1 MKRLQRCRHLPII
14 FHSHCFRRSSF
25 LFRVAVGFIGP
36 WFVPALH
43 YFLISLLRRFRTEHH
58 RLVRTYPAHPFP
70 ALTSYHCPKG
80 ILAFTRISLPCLP
93 PHPLLGKVPFPTRS
107 GPFPTGR
114 APSRPQLFPSRQPAG
129 RTPSRPQPFLPDS
142 SPAPLQQLPAAHQR
156 PSRSYRQLTSATPA
170 APGSSP
176 VPRKQAHKTKASC
189 RQKMKPISKLN
200 IWRSRNVRN
209 HLQREMH
216 RSSRESRLQVVLD
229 SIQIPMRRESL
240 FCFGV

>member
-58 RLVRTYPAHPFP
+58 RLVRTYPSHPFP

-93 PHPLLGKVPFPTRS
+93 THPLRGKS
-107 GPFPTGR
+107 
-114 APSRPQLFPSRQPAG
+114 PSRPQLPFPTGPGLFPTPALPFQAAG
-129 RTPSRPQPFLPDS
+129 RTDPFPTPALPS
-142 SPAPLQQLPAAHQR
+142 
-156 PSRSYRQLTSATPA
+156 RQLTSAPPA

-176 VPRKQAHKTKASC
+176 APLQELPAAH
-189 RQKMKPISKLN
+189 
-200 IWRSRNVRN
+200 
-209 HLQREMH
+209 QRH
-216 RSSRESRLQVVLD
+216 SSSSRQLTSATKTSTQNQGQLPPEN
-229 SIQIPMRRESL
+229 ETH
-240 FCFGV
+240 